1 MTTRPLA
8 PAEGY
13 DFHPLPGD
21 LGKVL
26 ISTEGQHLGRPGP
39 QTRGT
44 GRGQHGSMRSPEA

>member
-39 QTRGT
+39 QTGVPAGGST
-44 GRGQHGSMRSPEA
+44 GSMRPPEA